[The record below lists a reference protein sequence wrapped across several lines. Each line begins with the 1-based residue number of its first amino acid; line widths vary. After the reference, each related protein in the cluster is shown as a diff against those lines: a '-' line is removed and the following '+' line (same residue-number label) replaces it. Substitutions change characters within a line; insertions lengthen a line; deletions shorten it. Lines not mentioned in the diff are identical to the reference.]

1 MYISAAGQT
10 FDKPERTHAKG
21 SFGSDQSIR
30 ASIPIKQRIVNQR
43 IFDRSEGS
51 KPTRIGRR
59 NESDQRRKQ
68 ACGVQ
73 PITILYLNKTLQFF
87 VPETIINLIVDIIS
101 QLQPSSTDLRLPSLT
116 HTPHRTS

>member
-43 IFDRSEGS
+43 IFDRSEGR

-59 NESDQRRKQ
+59 NESDQQRKQ
-68 ACGVQ
+68 ARGVQ
-73 PITILYLNKTLQFF
+73 PNTILYLNKTLEVF
-87 VPETIINLIVDIIS
+87 VPATFLELHGG
-101 QLQPSSTDLRLPSLT
+101 L
-116 HTPHRTS
+116 